1 MGSRDAEPTA
11 ARRALAHALAE
22 YLDRARV
29 RDAVAL
35 WRLHFEGQGSLSVA
49 LNRYCRQVAER
60 FGLPGKEAELHLK
73 IFRALQLD
81 PLLLPEDPLSLPP
94 PEEDPTVPGQLA
106 GGPLPRVS
114 ATGQGVGA
122 RLLQTFYAALEA
134 QLARDLPAGLTPAR
148 LRRTLIRHAA
158 VLPRAQRHPASLW
171 WSGQVGVLDGD
182 WPAGGAGTELVNVM
196 YVTLAELVGPA
207 RADQCF
213 TNAVR
218 QLEASGDPVLDGVR
232 DYL

>member
-1 MGSRDAEPTA
+1 MGSRDAEPVA
-11 ARRALAHALAE
+11 ARRALAYALAD
-22 YLDRARV
+22 YLDRARI

-60 FGLPGKEAELHLK
+60 FDLPGKEAELHLK
-73 IFRALQLD
+73 IFRALQID
-81 PLLLPEDPLSLPP
+81 PAALPQDPLSLPP
-94 PEEDPTVPGQLA
+94 PADDATVPGQLA
-106 GGPLPRVS
+106 TAPLARPS

-122 RLLQTFYAALEA
+122 RLLQTFYAALES
-134 QLARDLPAGLTPAR
+134 QLARELPAGVTPAR

-158 VLPRAQRHPASLW
+158 GLPRAQRHPASMW

-182 WPAGGAGTELVNVM
+182 WPAGGAGTDLVNVM
-196 YVTLAELVGPA
+196 YVTLAELIGPA

-218 QLEASGDPVLDGVR
+218 QLEATGDPLLDEVR
-232 DYL
+232 RYL